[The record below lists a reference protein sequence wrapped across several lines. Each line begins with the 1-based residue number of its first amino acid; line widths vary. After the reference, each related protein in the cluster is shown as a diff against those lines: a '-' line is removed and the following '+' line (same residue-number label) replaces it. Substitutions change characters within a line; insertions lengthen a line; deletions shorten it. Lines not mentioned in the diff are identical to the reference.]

1 MHYVTRRLDRIT
13 IVNCMTGANK
23 TIKILKLKNKNGSKH
38 IQKKKKGK
46 NILKVKKIIFN
57 LYLKIHLNLLL

>member
-38 IQKKKKGK
+38 IQKKKKR
-46 NILKVKKIIFN
+46 KKYIES
-57 LYLKIHLNLLL
+57 

>member
-38 IQKKKKGK
+38 IQKKKKRKK
-46 NILKVKKIIFN
+46 NIES
-57 LYLKIHLNLLL
+57 